1 MSEIKAMVLVGIAIL
16 VPFLVLMAGLVLL
29 GAGGDVIVIAMVLCA
44 ALNSMGL
51 TKVIKHYAAQEQRRE
66 REARLMLR

>member
-16 VPFLVLMAGLVLL
+16 VPFLVLIAGLVLL

-44 ALNSMGL
+44 TLNSMGL
-51 TKVIKHYAAQEQRRE
+51 TKVIKHYTAREERQE
-66 REARLMLR
+66 REAHLILR